1 MPVGVATR
9 GLGAEVAGDRLPAQ
23 PGLIASANRLGRA
36 RTGAA
41 QAQPV
46 VRSHGRPELWSRVRP
61 CVSAGVRQWV
71 GAWLCLG

>member
-9 GLGAEVAGDRLPAQ
+9 GLGAKVAGDRSSAHS
-23 PGLIASANRLGRA
+23 GLFASANRLGRA

-46 VRSHGRPELWSRVRP
+46 VRWHERPELWVDRGPGSD
-61 CVSAGVRQWV
+61 
-71 GAWLCLG
+71 

>member
-9 GLGAEVAGDRLPAQ
+9 GLGTEVAGDHLPAHS
-23 PGLIASANRLGRA
+23 GLFAIANRLGWA

-46 VRSHGRPELWSRVRP
+46 VRWHGRPELWVDR
-61 CVSAGVRQWV
+61 G
-71 GAWLCLG
+71 LGSD